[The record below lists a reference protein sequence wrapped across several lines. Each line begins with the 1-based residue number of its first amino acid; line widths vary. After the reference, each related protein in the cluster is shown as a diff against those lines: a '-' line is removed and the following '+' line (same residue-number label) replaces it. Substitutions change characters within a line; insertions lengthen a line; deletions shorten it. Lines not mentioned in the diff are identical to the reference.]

1 MPKLLKFDYI
11 SKTKCRLH
19 GNVCSSV
26 SNDLTKG
33 TTTVYTDCSCT
44 RQYRS
49 VGNLSQYYPTDDVI
63 LATVATFVAASDAHG
78 SLSMIR
84 DVPDYLYESEYYYH
98 DHTSKDDERMSH
110 LECLREKISGYV
122 EDAETAAADAAAAA
136 TPGDAEH
143 ARYVNVAR
151 MAAESAKVAQN
162 AMALAVDAATA
173 KIALRKATDKAIDA
187 AKKADASSAISN
199 RAAFDLRAAVVTAS
213 TAADIA
219 ANTMG
224 LNARSKEKASM
235 EATLAARKVATAS
248 RKAANASIATVTE
261 YAAYAA
267 AANDAVNASDAAMVA
282 DKVANDAA
290 KAAKAA
296 RAAAEAAA
304 TAADLG
310 VCAVCYKGSRWD
322 ETSCGH
328 SVCSLCV
335 KNWTLECNK
344 KRAAPTC
351 PLCREP
357 LA

>member
-1 MPKLLKFDYI
+1 MPKLLKFDDI

-26 SNDLTKG
+26 SSDLTKG
-33 TTTVYTDCSCT
+33 TAVYTDCSCT

-63 LATVATFVAASDAHG
+63 LATVATFVAASDANR

-98 DHTSKDDERMSH
+98 NRTSKDDKRMSH

-122 EDAETAAADAAAAA
+122 EDAETATADAAAAA

-143 ARYVNVAR
+143 TRYVNVAR

-173 KIALRKATDKAIDA
+173 KIAFRKATDKAIDA
-187 AKKADASSAISN
+187 AKKADASSA
-199 RAAFDLRAAVVTAS
+199 AANSAATDFAAAVVTAS
-213 TAADIA
+213 AAADIA

-224 LNARSKEKASM
+224 LNARSKEM
-235 EATLAARKVATAS
+235 TTLAARKVATAS
-248 RKAANASIATVTE
+248 RKAANTSIATVTE

-282 DKVANDAA
+282 DKAANDAA
-290 KAAKAA
+290 KAANVTM
-296 RAAAEAAA
+296 AAAEAAA

-335 KNWTLECNK
+335 KNWTLECK
-344 KRAAPTC
+344 KKGAAPTC

-357 LA
+357 LV